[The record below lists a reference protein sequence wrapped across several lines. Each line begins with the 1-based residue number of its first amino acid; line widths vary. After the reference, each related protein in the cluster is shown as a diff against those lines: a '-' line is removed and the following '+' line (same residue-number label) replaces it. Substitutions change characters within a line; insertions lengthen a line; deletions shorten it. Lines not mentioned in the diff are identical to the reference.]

1 MKLKNI
7 LASLAATAAVLVGCT
22 EKLPVELSVIK
33 LDRSYVPLAKVV
45 TEGETS
51 KIQELDNVVNLT
63 ATVDWKV
70 DSETIPAGL
79 EVSPAS
85 GTAGS
90 YKLTFTRTEMGAD
103 DLTAEIKIMAA
114 GSVQFIKVF
123 YPGDPAL
130 KPQFP
135 AFEAGDYWIMFN
147 AASKWVALK
156 GLELGLDDNSYS
168 YIYSNDA
175 NVAEDGSMTSTA
187 SAVYTFEACSGGFH
201 IKSSNGG
208 YLYQDPKYNNF
219 YLTKDASKAD
229 VWTVEQQTEETFMVN
244 NENVSKFMQYSV
256 GYSSA
261 GAYAAM
267 QSDGVLPFLVPAK
280 DPAPEVIK
288 LEKTEFSFEKEAGE
302 FAVAATINAD
312 AIKVS
317 TDASWLHYQG
327 NDATAL
333 YFSYENNEGGA
344 RSATVKITAN
354 LGELAGDAEF
364 VVNQDGAILDA
375 TADEINKAE
384 DGAAQ
389 YRYTGYI
396 TKDTGSDYG
405 NIYVKDATGEVYCYG
420 VLNDKGETKK
430 WKEMGISEGDI
441 VTVVGPKTSYNNNP
455 QLKNVSIENHI
466 KVSDISIAD
475 FRNLPDNK
483 EAWYRISG
491 KVGKSNEAGTKY
503 DLEAYGNFA
512 LFDGAD
518 EIYVY
523 GVKVGWGGAKGE
535 FSKLG
540 VKEGDNLTIVCYKTS
555 YNGLNE
561 ADGCFYV
568 SHETGQAENPGDDDN
583 SDDEE
588 DPYTSNVEFK
598 TIENAYTDGVATVNG
613 TENVTTLKI
622 GKSSAAGT
630 GSLVLPKGTKSVTY
644 YAVAWKG
651 TSATLKFMIGD
662 TEIGT
667 QEIAANE
674 GASGNPPYTMTVTAA
689 DKYTL
694 TFDSALEAE
703 TEVSVTTTAA
713 ARAILFGV
721 KAK

>member
-1 MKLKNI
+1 
-7 LASLAATAAVLVGCT
+7 
-22 EKLPVELSVIK
+22 
-33 LDRSYVPLAKVV
+33 
-45 TEGETS
+45 
-51 KIQELDNVVNLT
+51 
-63 ATVDWKV
+63 
-70 DSETIPAGL
+70 
-79 EVSPAS
+79 
-85 GTAGS
+85 
-90 YKLTFTRTEMGAD
+90 
-103 DLTAEIKIMAA
+103 
-114 GSVQFIKVF
+114 
-123 YPGDPAL
+123 
-130 KPQFP
+130 
-135 AFEAGDYWIMFN
+135 MFN

-568 SHETGQAENPGDDDN
+568 SHETGQAENPGNGGKYVKVTSAPADWTGKYLIVFGENAHATIDGKDLKATAAVTFSDN
-583 SDDEE
+583 AIASSSAVDAAAVTVAKNGSKYSITLPDGKYFGMAHNSCASSEE
-588 DPYTSNVEFK
+588 PYDVEFEYTEDGIKISGEVTDK
-598 TIENAYTDGVATVNG
+598 TVPYYLYNNNDSYFRCYVDKNG
-613 TENVTTLKI
+613 Q
-622 GKSSAAGT
+622 T
-630 GSLVLPKGTKSVTY
+630 GYSLPVLYK
-644 YAVAWKG
+644 YA
-651 TSATLKFMIGD
+651 
-662 TEIGT
+662 E
-667 QEIAANE
+667 
-674 GASGNPPYTMTVTAA
+674 
-689 DKYTL
+689 
-694 TFDSALEAE
+694 
-703 TEVSVTTTAA
+703 
-713 ARAILFGV
+713 
-721 KAK
+721 